1 MSNAEET
8 IRKWERYVC
17 LLPCSICSRET
28 GLTLHARIINV
39 CRGGIL
45 IESDYPFETGE
56 RLEIV
61 ASPEIGVDRFQINEP
76 IEGTVRWG
84 KIDSGSLMG
93 LFYIGIEFDELL
105 PLQEAISEIA
115 LS

>member
-1 MSNAEET
+1 MSTTEET

-17 LLPCSICSRET
+17 LLPCSISSRET
-28 GLTLHARIINV
+28 GFTVQARIINV

-56 RLEIV
+56 RLRV
-61 ASPEIGVDRFQINEP
+61 TASPETGGDRFQISAP
-76 IEGTVRWG
+76 VDGTVRWG
-84 KIDSGSLMG
+84 KIDASSLMG
-93 LFYIGIEFDELL
+93 LFYIGIEFDDLL
-105 PLQEAISEIA
+105 PLQEAIDEIA